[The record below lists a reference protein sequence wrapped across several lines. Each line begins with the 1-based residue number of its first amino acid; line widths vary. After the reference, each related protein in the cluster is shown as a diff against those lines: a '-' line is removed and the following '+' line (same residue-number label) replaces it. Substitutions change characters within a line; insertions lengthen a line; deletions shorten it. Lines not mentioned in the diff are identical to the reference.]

1 MTKEDIIITG
11 ISGRYPQA
19 DSLSEFKEKLFG
31 GVDLITDDEARW
43 PRGFLGVP
51 ERMGTIKDLSR
62 FDASFFGVPPKQVQ
76 LMDPQLRLLLETSYE
91 AIVDAGYDPATL
103 RGRKIGVFVGC
114 GLSETL
120 TAFGGDSATIDGY
133 IVTGAALHMFSNR
146 VSYCLDFCGPS
157 FTIDSASSSTMTA
170 LSAALQSLRCG
181 ECEAAIVGGS
191 NVMLNPLSTLSEF
204 RFGMLSRDGKS
215 KTFNANADGYV
226 RSETIGAM
234 FLQPASEALRFYA
247 KLVNVRGN
255 ADGYKVEGITVPS
268 SRRQEELLREVYAG
282 AGVDPLKVTYVEA
295 HGTGTR
301 VGDPQEMAALS
312 RFFCVPER
320 ERPLKIGAVKS
331 NAGHAEAASSIS
343 TISKVIILMETGMI
357 PPNLHFKDPNPS
369 ISCLHDGSTE
379 VISNLTPFDGGLVG
393 INAFGFG
400 GTNVHAILES
410 NPGPHVDTMP
420 REKPEL
426 PRLVLMAGRS
436 EDSLRKTLDRLEAEG
451 PHPDS
456 AYALLNRVGQP
467 GVKQFPFRGYA
478 LIPVDGSQKAVT
490 KIVEKVLPAKRPL
503 WFVFTGMGC
512 QWNGMARQMMQFDV
526 FARSIHAS
534 HDLLARNFG
543 LDLID
548 LVTNVEPRGPETVA
562 NVLVSIVAIQ
572 VALVDVIYALGLRPD
587 GIVGHSLGE
596 IASGYA
602 DGGLTAEQAM
612 LCAYWRGRCT
622 DVGNLPRG
630 AMAAVGLTWEE
641 AKRRGRNGVEAACHN
656 AEDSVTVSGP
666 EDAIFDLVKELQ
678 EEKLFARVVNTMNVA
693 FHSTQMQRVGPALLK
708 EYKQV
713 VLEPKPRGK
722 NWVSSSVP
730 ESRWTEPIAQHCS
743 AEYFVNNLVS
753 PVLFCEAL
761 RHVPRDAIVVE
772 IAPHCLLLSILRRA
786 LGPGASC
793 VGLMKRDTD
802 NRSFFLGSLGKLHTL
817 GVQMDPSAL
826 YPPVPWPV
834 PRGTPNIGHLVS
846 WDHTQQWAVASWKD
860 TLCHAQG
867 KDDIVNIDISGSE
880 DDAYLAGHRLRGEA
894 TFPVGGHVVLAW
906 KSLSRRRGKVIEEV
920 PVIFENV
927 KLHKNVV
934 LPDTGTLRLV
944 VTIMYS
950 SGEFEVC
957 EEGGAVAASGCI
969 RVAEGG
975 SSAIDTELPM
985 TCAESTAYELDA
997 EDIYKELA
1005 VRGYDYQGA
1014 FRGIM
1019 QATIQEPRGRLQW
1032 KENWVTFVDSMIQYI
1047 MFKSPVRVLR
1057 LPTSIEFCRFDPYVH
1072 AEVIKKAGDTDVEV
1086 ICNNIADT
1094 CRAGGA
1100 VIRGLKANTID
1111 SGVDQQTPLVE
1122 EYRFV
1127 PYLDDKDSKDNRE
1140 SLTREYVEVCCSLAR
1155 RALNDFCESNCSLR
1169 DALSAVR
1176 NVPEH
1181 VVSQYLNESDKNHAL
1196 LRFLNTIHEQKD
1208 RTDTTIAAY
1217 IKSALPA
1224 HKEDLETDVLNT
1236 ALFEEDPLRFLLD
1249 TVVENTNPKKLRVL
1263 EFAAQG
1269 SGCLLVSW
1277 VTTYLSKLTL
1287 LPTIEYTIA
1296 HSSPETLSGKIPQ
1309 GTTVVSLGSAA
1320 SRKKLPEVDLI
1331 VARSA
1336 TWSSGETKNLA
1347 HEMSFIC
1354 RKNGFVLLAQRTGLT
1369 PAELLLGEI
1378 GGVELEVAPADEVE
1392 AQFLKHGLR
1401 LVAFKSNN
1409 MSALYLFRKRSVP
1422 VEEAKQE
1429 ICQVNRKHSDL
1440 VDLVK
1445 KKVIDYEWKP
1455 QGENLW
1461 LLAEDAGV
1469 SGIVGLTNCLRYE
1482 SGGSHIRCVFDAGS
1496 TETNVVADYNPG
1508 NPKYQSVVGND
1519 LVMNVYQNGQWGSY
1533 SHVVTKSLETTRKN
1547 TKFAVLNLGK
1557 RGELSSLDWYES
1569 PLPYAS
1575 LPITKTATAPT
1586 LCDVHFAAVN
1596 SRDVTF
1602 ASVELPPEAFVG
1614 DLANAES
1621 ILGQEFSGTDS
1632 TGRRVMGLVSSQA
1645 LATVVAADPDLLW
1658 EVPDAWTLEEAST
1671 IPLSY
1676 STAYYALLVR
1686 GNMRPG
1692 ESVLVQYGSGCAG
1705 QAAIAIGLSMGCT
1718 VFATVASTKERHFIK
1733 NRFPQLQDRH
1743 IINYNSLCLEEHILE
1758 LTKDKGVD
1766 LVFDTHHSASSKA
1779 IAQCLTWNGR
1789 LLVIDAVGTTSH
1801 RPRELYPKRDVVNIS
1816 AVLTDFLSLN
1826 DTSAAED
1833 KRRVAELLRGGIASG
1848 AVRPLPATVFPRCQ
1862 VMDAFTLEASEANA
1876 SKVVLQV
1883 RPDKCQEA
1891 KEGRQPFTVE
1901 AIARTYFYRHKA
1913 YVIVGD
1919 LNTFALEFVDW
1930 MTAGASVVVS
1940 DADVST
1946 TRGALQIIKE
1956 AEAMGPIGGI
1966 FNVSVCH
1973 EDSWV
1978 ADHGNEVYQTD
1989 YKAKAEGMRHLDEH
2003 SRKLCPHLDHF
2014 AVFSS
2019 LCSGRGTSGRTLS
2032 GYVDS
2037 TLERL
2042 CERRVADGFP
2052 GVAIQWGAMD
2062 EAGLAREAQTQQV
2075 AFEATQ
2081 PQHIRSA
2088 LEVLEKFLNQNH
2100 PVVSSLVKAEVT
2112 SSSEMKPEKNPLVD
2126 SVARILGFQDSSKL
2140 NHNTNLGELGL
2151 DSVMGV
2157 QVLTAIEKY
2166 TGLALSVQGIRTL
2179 TLNGLREMSKEPRA
2193 S

>member
-19 DSLSEFKEKLFG
+19 DSFSEFKEKLFG

-43 PRGFLGVP
+43 PRGFLGLP

-76 LMDPQLRLLLETSYE
+76 VMDPQLRLLIECSYE

-114 GLSETL
+114 GLSETWSV
-120 TAFGGDSATIDGY
+120 FGSDSATIDGY

-157 FTIDSASSSTMTA
+157 LTIDTSSSSTMAA
-170 LSAALQSLRCG
+170 LNLALQSLRCG

-191 NVMLNPLSTLSEF
+191 HITLNPLTTLSEF
-204 RFGMLSRDGKS
+204 RFGMLARDGKS
-215 KTFNANADGYV
+215 KTFNANADGYA

-234 FLQPASEALRFYA
+234 FLQPASKALRFYA
-247 KLVNVRGN
+247 KLINIRGN

-282 AGVDPLKVTYVEA
+282 ANVDPLKVTYVET
-295 HGTGTR
+295 HGTGTKT
-301 VGDPQEMAALS
+301 GDPQELAALS

-320 ERPLKIGAVKS
+320 KRPLKIGAVKS
-331 NAGHAEAASSIS
+331 NAGHAETASSIN

-357 PPNLHFKDPNPS
+357 PPNLHFEDPNP
-369 ISCLHDGSTE
+369 IIPCLHDGSIE
-379 VISNLTPFDGGLVG
+379 VISKLTPFDGGLVG

-410 NPGPHVDTMP
+410 NPGPQVDTVP

-436 EDSLRKTLDRLEAEG
+436 EESLRVGVTRTQVLWSKTLDRLEADG
-451 PHPDS
+451 PYPDS

-478 LIPVDGSQKAVT
+478 LIPVDGSQETVIKV
-490 KIVEKVLPAKRPL
+490 VEKVLPAKRPL

-526 FARSIHAS
+526 FARSIQTS

-548 LVTNVEPRGPETVA
+548 LVTSVEPRGPETVA
-562 NVLVSIVAIQ
+562 NVLVSITAIQ

-602 DGGLTAEQAM
+602 DGGLTAEQAV

-641 AKRRGRNGVEAACHN
+641 AKRRRRNGVEAACHN
-656 AEDSVTVSGP
+656 AEDCVTVSGP

-678 EEKLFARVVNTMNVA
+678 QEKLFARVVNTMNVA
-693 FHSTQMQRVGPALLK
+693 FHSTQMRRVGAALLK

-772 IAPHCLLLSILRRA
+772 IAPHCLLLSVLRRT
-786 LGPGASC
+786 LGSGASC
-793 VGLMKRDTD
+793 VGLMKRGTD
-802 NRSFFLGSLGKLHTL
+802 NHSFFLGSLGKLHTL
-817 GVQMDPSAL
+817 GVQMDPSSL

-860 TLCHAQG
+860 VPSLVEG
-867 KDDIVNIDISGSE
+867 KDDIVSIDISGNE
-880 DDAYLAGHRLRGEA
+880 DEAYLAGHRLCGEA
-894 TFPVGGHVVLAW
+894 TFPVGGHLVLAW

-920 PVIFENV
+920 PVIFEHV

-934 LPDTGTLRLV
+934 LPDAGTLRLV
-944 VTIMYS
+944 VTIMYC

-957 EEGGAVAASGCI
+957 EEGGAVAASGSI
-969 RVAEGG
+969 RVAEGA
-975 SSAIDTELPM
+975 SSAIDTELPV

-1019 QATIQEPRGRLQW
+1019 KADIQEPRGKLQW

-1057 LPTSIEFCRFDPYVH
+1057 MPTSIEFCRFDPYVH
-1072 AEVIKKAGDTDVEV
+1072 AEVIKKAGDTGVEV
-1086 ICNNIADT
+1086 ICNNITDT

-1100 VIRGLKANTID
+1100 VIRGLKTNTIN
-1111 SGVDQQTPLVE
+1111 SGADQQTPLVE

-1127 PYLDDKDSKDNRE
+1127 PYLDNKESKDNRE
-1140 SLTREYVEVCCSLAR
+1140 SLTREYVEVCCNVAR
-1155 RALNDFCESNCSLR
+1155 QALKNFCESNSFLG

-1181 VVSQYLNESDKNHAL
+1181 VVSQYLNDFDKNHAL
-1196 LRFLNTIHEQKD
+1196 LRFLNTIRKQED
-1208 RTDTTIAAY
+1208 CNDSSVAAY

-1224 HKEDLETDVLNT
+1224 HKEDLENDVLNT
-1236 ALFEEDPLRFLLD
+1236 ALLEEDPLRFLLD

-1263 EFAAQG
+1263 EFATQG
-1269 SGCLLVSW
+1269 SDCLLVSW
-1277 VTTYLSKLTL
+1277 VATYLSKFNL
-1287 LPTIEYTIA
+1287 LPTIEYTVA
-1296 HSSPETLSGKIPQ
+1296 HSSPERLSGKIPQ

-1331 VARSA
+1331 VTRSA

-1347 HEMSFIC
+1347 DEVSSIC
-1354 RKNGFVLLAQRTGLT
+1354 RENGFVLLAQRTALT
-1369 PAELLLGEI
+1369 PAESLLGKV
-1378 GGVELEVAPADEVE
+1378 GGVEFQVAPADEVE

-1409 MSALYLFRKRSVP
+1409 VSALYLFRKRSVP
-1422 VEEAKQE
+1422 IEEAKQE
-1429 ICQVNRKHSDL
+1429 IFQVNSKRSDL
-1440 VDLVK
+1440 VDFVK
-1445 KKVIDYEWKP
+1445 KKVLDYEWKP
-1455 QGENLW
+1455 QGENMW
-1461 LLAEDAGV
+1461 LLAEEAGA

-1496 TETNVVADYNPG
+1496 TEMNAVADFEPG
-1508 NPKYQSVVGND
+1508 NPKYRHVVEKD
-1519 LVMNVYQNGQWGSY
+1519 LVMNVYRNGQWGSHR
-1533 SHVVTKSLETTRKN
+1533 HVVAKSCNLE
-1547 TKFAVLNLGK
+1547 
-1557 RGELSSLDWYES
+1557 
-1569 PLPYAS
+1569 
-1575 LPITKTATAPT
+1575 
-1586 LCDVHFAAVN
+1586 
-1596 SRDVTF
+1596 
-1602 ASVELPPEAFVG
+1602 
-1614 DLANAES
+1614 NAES
-1621 ILGQEFSGTDS
+1621 ILGQEFSGTDQ

-1658 EVPDAWTLEEAST
+1658 EVPDAWTLTEAST
-1671 IPLSY
+1671 VPLCY

-1692 ESVLVQYGSGCAG
+1692 ESVLVQYGNGCVG
-1705 QAAIAIGLSMGCT
+1705 QAAIAIALSMGCT
-1718 VFATVASTKERHFIK
+1718 VFATVGSSKERHFIK
-1733 NRFPQLQDRH
+1733 NRFPQLRDRH
-1743 IINYNSLCLEEHILE
+1743 IVNYSSLCLEEHILQQ
-1758 LTKDKGVD
+1758 TKDKGVD
-1766 LVFDTHHSASSKA
+1766 LVFDTLHSANSKA
-1779 IAQCLTWNGR
+1779 IAHCLTWNGR
-1789 LLVIDAVGTTSH
+1789 HLVIDAVGKTSH
-1801 RPRELYPKRDVVNIS
+1801 RPREELSQKSDVVNIS
-1816 AVLTDFLSLN
+1816 AVLTDSLSLKG
-1826 DTSAAED
+1826 TRAAED
-1833 KRRVAELLRGGIASG
+1833 KRRLAVLLRGGIISG
-1848 AVRPLPATVFPRCQ
+1848 TVRPLPATVFPRSQ
-1862 VMDAFTLEASEANA
+1862 VMDAFKLEASETNA
-1876 SKVVLQV
+1876 GKVVLQV
-1883 RPDKCQEA
+1883 RPDKFQEA
-1891 KEGRQPFTVE
+1891 KDGTPPFTVE

-1913 YVIVGD
+1913 YVIVGEV
-1919 LNTFALEFVDW
+1919 NSFALEFVDW
-1930 MTAGASVVVS
+1930 MVSRGCRNLLLTASHGAFTAYQRLCLHRWETAGASVVFS
-1940 DADVST
+1940 EADVST

-1973 EDSWV
+1973 EDNWI
-1978 ADHGNEVYQTD
+1978 ADHATEVYQTD
-1989 YKAKAEGMRHLDEH
+1989 YKTKAEGMRNLDEH
-2003 SRKLCPHLDHF
+2003 SRNLCPHLDHF
-2014 AVFSS
+2014 VVFSS
-2019 LCSGRGTSGRTLS
+2019 VCSGRGTSGRTLS

-2042 CERRVADGFP
+2042 CDRRVADGFP
-2052 GVAIQWGAMD
+2052 GVAIQWGAID
-2062 EAGLAREAQTQQV
+2062 EAGLAREAQNHQV

-2081 PQHIRSA
+2081 PQHIKSCF
-2088 LEVLEKFLNQNH
+2088 EVLEKFLNENH

-2112 SSSEMKPEKNPLVD
+2112 SSSEKKPDKNPLVD
-2126 SVARILGFQDSSKL
+2126 SVARILGFQDSSKV
-2140 NHNTNLGELGL
+2140 NYNTNLGELGL

-2157 QVLTAIEKY
+2157 QALTVIEKH
-2166 TGLALSVQGIRTL
+2166 TGLALSVKGIRML
-2179 TLNGLREMSKEPRA
+2179 TLNGLREMSKEGVK
-2193 S
+2193 

>member
-1 MTKEDIIITG
+1 MTKEDIIVTG

-19 DSLSEFKEKLFG
+19 DSFSEFKQKLFG

-191 NVMLNPLSTLSEF
+191 NVTLNPLSTLSEF

-215 KTFNANADGYV
+215 KTFNATADGYV

-247 KLVNVRGN
+247 KLINVRGN

-282 AGVDPLKVTYVEA
+282 AGVDPLTVTYVEA
-295 HGTGTR
+295 HGTGTK

-320 ERPLKIGAVKS
+320 KRPLKIGAVKS

-343 TISKVIILMETGMI
+343 TISKVIILMESGMI
-357 PPNLHFKDPNPS
+357 PANLHFKDPNPS

-379 VISNLTPFDGGLVG
+379 VISKLTPFEGGPVG

-436 EDSLRKTLDRLEAEG
+436 EESLRKTLDRLEAEG
-451 PHPDS
+451 PYPDS

-490 KIVEKVLPAKRPL
+490 KVVEEVLPAKRPL

-526 FARSIHAS
+526 FARSIHTS

-543 LDLID
+543 LDLVD

-678 EEKLFARVVNTMNVA
+678 QEKLFARVVNTMNVA
-693 FHSTQMQRVGPALLK
+693 FHSTQMRRVGPALLK
-708 EYKQV
+708 EYNQV

-722 NWVSSSVP
+722 NWVSSSLP
-730 ESRWTEPIAQHCS
+730 ESRWKEPLAQHCS

-761 RHVPRDAIVVE
+761 RHVPKDAIVVE
-772 IAPHCLLLSILRRA
+772 IAPHCLLL
-786 LGPGASC
+786 
-793 VGLMKRDTD
+793 RDTD
-802 NRSFFLGSLGKLHTL
+802 NHSFFLGSLGKLHTL

-860 TLCHAQG
+860 VPTLVEG
-867 KDDIVNIDISGSE
+867 KDDIVNIDISGNE
-880 DDAYLAGHRLRGEA
+880 YEAYLAGHRLHGEA
-894 TFPVGGHVVLAW
+894 TFPVGGHLVLAW

-927 KLHKNVV
+927 KLHKNIV
-934 LPDTGTLRLV
+934 LPETSTLRLV

-957 EEGGAVAASGCI
+957 EEGGAVAASGSV

-975 SSAIDTELPM
+975 SSAIDTDLPM

-1014 FRGIM
+1014 FRGIT
-1019 QATIQEPRGRLQW
+1019 QAGIQEPRGKLQW

-1047 MFKSPVRVLR
+1047 MFKSPARVHR
-1057 LPTSIEFCRFDPYVH
+1057 MPASIEFCRFDPYVH
-1072 AEVIKKAGDTDVEV
+1072 AEVIKKAGDTGVEV
-1086 ICNNIADT
+1086 ICNKITDA
-1094 CRAGGA
+1094 CRAGGV
-1100 VIRGLKANTID
+1100 VIRGIKTNTID
-1111 SGVDQQTPLVE
+1111 CGAEQQTPLVE

-1127 PYLDDKDSKDNRE
+1127 PYLDDKESKDKRG
-1140 SLTREYVEVCCSLAR
+1140 SITREYVEVCSNVVR
-1155 RALNDFCESNCSLR
+1155 RALKNFSESNSSLR
-1169 DALSAVR
+1169 DAMSAIR

-1196 LRFLNTIHEQKD
+1196 LRFLDTIREQVD
-1208 RTDTTIAAY
+1208 CNDSSVAAY
-1217 IKSALPA
+1217 IKSALPT

-1269 SGCLLVSW
+1269 SDCLLASW
-1277 VTTYLSKLTL
+1277 VATYLSKFNL

-1296 HSSPETLSGKIPQ
+1296 HSSPERLSGKIPQ
-1309 GTTVVSLGSAA
+1309 GCSVVSLGSAA

-1347 HEMSFIC
+1347 DEVSSIC
-1354 RKNGFVLLAQRTGLT
+1354 RENGFVLLAQRTALT

-1378 GGVELEVAPADEVE
+1378 GGVELEVTPADEVE
-1392 AQFLKHGLR
+1392 AQFLKRGLR

-1409 MSALYLFRKRSVP
+1409 VSALYLFRKRSVP
-1422 VEEAKQE
+1422 VEQTKQE
-1429 ICQVNRKHSDL
+1429 IFQVNSKRSDL

-1445 KKVIDYEWKP
+1445 KKVLDYEWKP
-1455 QGENLW
+1455 QGENMW
-1461 LLAEDAGV
+1461 LLAEETGA
-1469 SGIVGLTNCLRYE
+1469 SGIVGLTNCLRHE

-1496 TETNVVADYNPG
+1496 TETNAVADFNPG
-1508 NPKYQSVVGND
+1508 NPKYQSVVEND
-1519 LVMNVYQNGQWGSY
+1519 LVMNVYRNGQWGSY
-1533 SHVVTKSLETTRKN
+1533 RHVVAKS
-1547 TKFAVLNLGK
+1547 
-1557 RGELSSLDWYES
+1557 
-1569 PLPYAS
+1569 
-1575 LPITKTATAPT
+1575 
-1586 LCDVHFAAVN
+1586 C
-1596 SRDVTF
+1596 
-1602 ASVELPPEAFVG
+1602 

-1621 ILGQEFSGTDS
+1621 ILGQEFSGTDQA
-1632 TGRRVMGLVSSQA
+1632 GRRVMGLVPSQA
-1645 LATVVAADPDLLW
+1645 LATAVAADPDLLW
-1658 EVPDAWTLEEAST
+1658 EVPDAWTLTEAST
-1671 IPLSY
+1671 VPLSY
-1676 STAYYALLVR
+1676 SSAYYALLVR

-1692 ESVLVQYGSGCAG
+1692 ESVLVQYGSGCVG
-1705 QAAIAIGLSMGCT
+1705 QAAIAIALSMGCT
-1718 VFATVASTKERHFIK
+1718 VFATVGSTKERHFIK

-1766 LVFDTHHSASSKA
+1766 LVFDTLHGASNKA
-1779 IAQCLTWNGR
+1779 IAHCLTSNGR
-1789 LLVIDAVGTTSH
+1789 HLVTDAVGTTSH
-1801 RPRELYPKRDVVNIS
+1801 RPREELSPKRNMVTVS
-1816 AVLTDFLSLN
+1816 AVPSDFLSLN
-1826 DTSAAED
+1826 DTSAADD

-1848 AVRPLPATVFPRCQ
+1848 AVRPLPATVFPRSQ
-1862 VMDAFTLEASEANA
+1862 VMDAFTLAASEANA
-1876 SKVVLQV
+1876 GKVVLQV

-1930 MTAGASVVVS
+1930 MVSRGCRHILLTASHGTFTGYQRLCLHRWQTAGASVVVS
-1940 DADVST
+1940 EAAVST

-1978 ADHGNEVYQTD
+1978 ADHANEVYQTD

-2003 SRKLCPHLDHF
+2003 SRKLCPQLDHF
-2014 AVFSS
+2014 VIFSS
-2019 LCSGRGTSGRTLS
+2019 VCSGRGTSGRTLS

-2042 CERRVADGFP
+2042 CERRVADGLP
-2052 GVAIQWGAMD
+2052 GVAIQWGAID

-2075 AFEATQ
+2075 ESEATQ

-2088 LEVLEKFLNQNH
+2088 LEVVEKFLNQNH

-2112 SSSEMKPEKNPLVD
+2112 SSSEKKPEKNPLVD
-2126 SVARILGFQDSSKL
+2126 SVARILGFQDSTKL

-2157 QVLTAIEKY
+2157 QALTVIEKY

-2193 S
+2193 N

>member
-1 MTKEDIIITG
+1 
-11 ISGRYPQA
+11 
-19 DSLSEFKEKLFG
+19 
-31 GVDLITDDEARW
+31 
-43 PRGFLGVP
+43 
-51 ERMGTIKDLSR
+51 
-62 FDASFFGVPPKQVQ
+62 
-76 LMDPQLRLLLETSYE
+76 
-91 AIVDAGYDPATL
+91 
-103 RGRKIGVFVGC
+103 
-114 GLSETL
+114 
-120 TAFGGDSATIDGY
+120 
-133 IVTGAALHMFSNR
+133 MFSNR

-170 LSAALQSLRCG
+170 LSSALQSLRCG

-191 NVMLNPLSTLSEF
+191 NVTLNPLSTLSEF

-215 KTFNANADGYV
+215 KTFNATADGYV

-234 FLQPASEALRFYA
+234 FLQPASEARRFYA
-247 KLVNVRGN
+247 KLINVKGN

-282 AGVDPLKVTYVEA
+282 AGVDPLTVTYVEA
-295 HGTGTR
+295 HGTGTK

-320 ERPLKIGAVKS
+320 KRPLKIGAVKS
-331 NAGHAEAASSIS
+331 NAGHAEAASTIS
-343 TISKVIILMETGMI
+343 TISKVIILMEAGMI

-379 VISNLTPFDGGLVG
+379 VISKLTPFDGGPVG

-420 REKPEL
+420 RQKPEL

-436 EDSLRKTLDRLEAEG
+436 EESLRKTLDRLEADG
-451 PHPDS
+451 PYPDS

-490 KIVEKVLPAKRPL
+490 KVVEKVLPAKRPL

-534 HDLLARNFG
+534 HDLLAKNFG

-548 LVTNVEPRGPETVA
+548 LVTSIEPRGPETVA

-730 ESRWTEPIAQHCS
+730 ESRWKEPLAQHCS
-743 AEYFVNNLVS
+743 PEYFVNNLVS

-786 LGPGASC
+786 LGSGASC

-802 NRSFFLGSLGKLHTL
+802 NHSFFLGSLGKLHTL
-817 GVQMDPSAL
+817 GVKMDPSSL

-860 TLCHAQG
+860 VPTLVEG
-867 KDDIVNIDISGSE
+867 KDNIVNIDISGNE
-880 DDAYLAGHRLRGEA
+880 DEAYLAGHRLCGEA
-894 TFPVGGHVVLAW
+894 TFPVGGHLVLTW

-934 LPDTGTLRLV
+934 LPETGTLRLV

-975 SSAIDTELPM
+975 SSAIDTELPV

-1019 QATIQEPRGRLQW
+1019 KAGIQEPCGKLQW
-1032 KENWVTFVDSMIQYI
+1032 KENWLTFVDSIIQYV

-1057 LPTSIEFCRFDPYVH
+1057 MPTSIEFCRFDPYVH
-1072 AEVIKKAGDTDVEV
+1072 AEVIKKAGDTGVEV
-1086 ICNNIADT
+1086 ICNKITDT
-1094 CRAGGA
+1094 CRAGGV
-1100 VIRGLKANTID
+1100 VIRGLKTNTIET
-1111 SGVDQQTPLVE
+1111 GADQQTPLVE

-1127 PYLDDKDSKDNRE
+1127 PYLDDKESKDNRE
-1140 SLTREYVEVCCSLAR
+1140 SLTREYVEVCCNVVR
-1155 RALNDFCESNCSLR
+1155 RALRNVCESSSSLR
-1169 DALSAVR
+1169 EAMSAVR

-1181 VVSQYLNESDKNHAL
+1181 VVSQYLKGSDKNHAL
-1196 LRFLNTIHEQKD
+1196 LRFLNTIREQED
-1208 RTDTTIAAY
+1208 CNDSSVEAY

-1263 EFAAQG
+1263 EFAAEG
-1269 SGCLLVSW
+1269 SDCLLVSW
-1277 VTTYLSKLTL
+1277 VTTYLSNFNL

-1296 HSSPETLSGKIPQ
+1296 HSSPERLSGKIPQ

-1320 SRKKLPEVDLI
+1320 SRKKHPEVDLI
-1331 VARSA
+1331 VTRSA

-1347 HEMSFIC
+1347 DEVSSIC
-1354 RKNGFVLLAQRTGLT
+1354 RENGFVLIAQRTALT
-1369 PAELLLGEI
+1369 PAESLLVKI
-1378 GGVELEVAPADEVE
+1378 GGVEFNVAPADEVE
-1392 AQFLKHGLR
+1392 AQFLKRGLR

-1409 MSALYLFRKRSVP
+1409 VSALYLFRKRSMP

-1429 ICQVNRKHSDL
+1429 IFQVNSKRSDL

-1445 KKVIDYEWKP
+1445 KKVLDYEWKP

-1461 LLAEDAGV
+1461 LLAEEAGA
-1469 SGIVGLTNCLRYE
+1469 SGVVGLTNCLRYE

-1496 TETNVVADYNPG
+1496 TEMNAVADFNPG
-1508 NPKYQSVVGND
+1508 SPKHQSVVEND
-1519 LVMNVYQNGQWGSY
+1519 LVMNVYRNGQWGSY
-1533 SHVVTKSLETTRKN
+1533 RHVVAKSLETTRKN
-1547 TKFAVLNLGK
+1547 TQFAVLNFAK

-1569 PLPYAS
+1569 PVPYAS
-1575 LPITKTATAPT
+1575 LPNTKTATAPI

-1602 ASVELPPEAFVG
+1602 ASVVPEAFAG
-1614 DLANAES
+1614 NLANAES
-1621 ILGQEFSGTDS
+1621 ILGQEFSGTDQ
-1632 TGRRVMGLVSSQA
+1632 TGRRVMGIVSSQA

-1676 STAYYALLVR
+1676 STAYYALFVR
-1686 GNMRPG
+1686 GNLRPG
-1692 ESVLVQYGSGCAG
+1692 ESVLVQYGSGCVG
-1705 QAAIAIGLSMGCT
+1705 QAAIAIALSMGCT
-1718 VFATVASTKERHFIK
+1718 VFATVGSTKEREFIK
-1733 NRFPQLQDRH
+1733 NHFPQLQDRH

-1766 LVFDTHHSASSKA
+1766 LVFDALHGASNKA
-1779 IAQCLTWNGR
+1779 IAHCLTSSGR
-1789 LLVIDAVGTTSH
+1789 HLVTDAVGTTSH
-1801 RPRELYPKRDVVNIS
+1801 RPREELSPKRNVVTVS
-1816 AVLTDFLSLN
+1816 AVPSDFLSLN
-1826 DTSAAED
+1826 DTSAADD
-1833 KRRVAELLRGGIASG
+1833 KRRVAELLRAGIASG
-1848 AVRPLPATVFPRCQ
+1848 AVRPLPATVFPRSQ
-1862 VMDAFTLEASEANA
+1862 VVDAFTLAASEANA

-1883 RPDKCQEA
+1883 RPDNCQEA

-1901 AIARTYFYRHKA
+1901 AVPRTYFYRHKA

-1930 MTAGASVVVS
+1930 MVSRGCRHLLLTASHGTFTGYQRLCLHRWQTAGASVVVS
-1940 DADVST
+1940 EADVST
-1946 TRGALQIIKE
+1946 TPGASQIIKE

-1978 ADHGNEVYQTD
+1978 ADHSNEVYQTD
-1989 YKAKAEGMRHLDEH
+1989 YKTKAEGMKHLDEH
-2003 SRKLCPHLDHF
+2003 SRKSCSHLDHF
-2014 AVFSS
+2014 VVFSS
-2019 LCSGRGTSGRTLS
+2019 VCSGRGTLGRTLS

-2052 GVAIQWGAMD
+2052 GVAIQWGAVD
-2062 EAGLAREAQTQQV
+2062 EAGLAREAQRQQA
-2075 AFEATQ
+2075 AFEAIQ
-2081 PQHIRSA
+2081 PQHIGSA
-2088 LEVLEKFLNQNH
+2088 LEVLEKFLSQNH

-2112 SSSEMKPEKNPLVD
+2112 SSSENKPEKNPLVD

-2157 QVLTAIEKY
+2157 QALTVIEKY

-2193 S
+2193 N